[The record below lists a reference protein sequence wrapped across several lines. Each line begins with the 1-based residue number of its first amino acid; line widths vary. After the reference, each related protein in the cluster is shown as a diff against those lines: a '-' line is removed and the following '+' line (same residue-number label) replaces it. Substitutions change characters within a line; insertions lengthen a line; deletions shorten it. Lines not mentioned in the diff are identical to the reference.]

1 MLVVIKSKEIQA
13 ILGVILYEV
22 IKGKILAVILL
33 AVICFNFLLWFLII
47 PFQVGKGNTIKS

>member
-1 MLVVIKSKEIQA
+1 MVIKSKEIHA
-13 ILGVILYEV
+13 ILVVILIEV

-47 PFQVGKGNTIKS
+47 PFQVGKGNTINS